1 MTHDLHSEGL
11 NRRRWL
17 KKTAALLAGSG
28 LAGGLSLST
37 RFAQAADYKALVCI
51 FLYGGNDGMNMLV
64 PTDTTRYNQYAG
76 VRSALALPRQS
87 LVGLGSSGYGLHPA
101 MAALAPHWNQG
112 TLAPV
117 FNVGP
122 LAAPLTKAQYLA
134 EPEGSPLIP
143 DNLFSHSDQQ
153 ILWECAGT
161 DALARTGWGGRA
173 SSTLATTNPV
183 ISVGGNGHFGVE
195 DLRTPLVLPGPGSG
209 FGAYGL
215 RPEDTTWEPNRLR
228 KLAIDALYAQAQT
241 VDLAT
246 AYAGQQAGAFEIS
259 QRLSGLV
266 ATMPGDAQAVPAID
280 AAFAGLVQDGYF
292 SSQLAAQLYQVAKLI
307 HGHGTVQGDR
317 QIFFA
322 QMGGFDTHSGQAYS
336 GDAASGEHAV
346 LLKQLADALAA
357 FQTALQGIAMAQQ
370 VTSFTQADFGRTF
383 APNSSTGTD
392 HAWGNHQLVLGGA
405 VKGGLT
411 YGSYPTLVLGGPDD
425 VGVEDWELQGRW
437 IPTSAVDQYA
447 ATLLSWFGATDAQ
460 LNAALPNLANFGSRR
475 TLGFL

>member
-1 MTHDLHSEGL
+1 MKPTHTPS
-11 NRRRWL
+11 NAARRLWL
-17 KKTAALLAGSG
+17 KKSAALLAGSG
-28 LAGGLSLST
+28 LAGGLMLGS
-37 RFAQAADYKALVCI
+37 RVARAADYKALVCI
-51 FLYGGNDGMNMLV
+51 FLYGGNDGMNMVV

-76 VRSALALPRQS
+76 VRQALAIPRNA
-87 LVGLGSSGYGLHPA
+87 LVGLGSSGFGLHPA
-101 MAALAPHWNQG
+101 LGALAPHWNSG
-112 TLAPV
+112 MLAPV

-122 LAAPLTKAQYLA
+122 LAVPLTKAQYLA

-143 DNLFSHSDQQ
+143 DSLFSHSDQQ
-153 ILWECAGT
+153 ILWECAGS

-173 SSTLATTNPV
+173 SNALATTNPV

-228 KLAIDALYAQAQT
+228 KVAVDAMYAQAQS

-246 AYAGQQAGAFEIS
+246 AFASQQTGAFEIS

-266 ATMPGDAQAVPAID
+266 ATMPGDTGSVPAID
-280 AAFAGLVQDGYF
+280 AAFAPMVSDGYF
-292 SSQLAAQLYQVAKLI
+292 TNGLAAQLYQVAKLI
-307 HGHGTVQGDR
+307 QGHNTVQGDR

-322 QMGGFDTHSGQAYS
+322 TMGGFDTHSGQVNY
-336 GDAASGEHAV
+336 GDPANGEHAG
-346 LLKQLADALAA
+346 LLHALGDALAA
-357 FQTALQGIAMAQQ
+357 FQSAMVGIGMAPQ
-370 VTSFTQADFGRTF
+370 VTTFTQADFGRTF
-383 APNSSTGTD
+383 APNSSLGTD
-392 HAWGNHQLVLGGA
+392 HAWGNHQLVMGGA
-405 VKGGLT
+405 VKGGKT
-411 YGSYPTLVLGGPDD
+411 YGTYPTLVLGGPDD

-460 LNAALPNLANFGSRR
+460 LNTALPNLAHFSQR